1 MKLKLVI
8 VLHIEVSTAFRLF
21 FLAYYFFSIDNL
33 IFQNK
38 YFVVFSD
45 LFPINYEACKYLNV
59 KNPSMQP
66 TEICKLAFVF

>member
-59 KNPSMQP
+59 KKSINAAHRN
-66 TEICKLAFVF
+66 L